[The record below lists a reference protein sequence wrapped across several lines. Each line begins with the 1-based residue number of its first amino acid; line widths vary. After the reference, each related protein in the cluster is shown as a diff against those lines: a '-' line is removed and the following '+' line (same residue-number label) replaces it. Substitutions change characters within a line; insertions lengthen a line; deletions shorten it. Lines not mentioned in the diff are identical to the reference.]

1 MTAFRRCSPECRGQS
16 RDFSAMTGIQFSGH
30 TVEEDTMNTDPKKW
44 NPFKFL
50 RGAARK
56 SDADSPESPP
66 ANEQWRAPWPD
77 IPRLFAREPWR
88 ALEEFF
94 HDPFA
99 GRGALE
105 RWFGDFS
112 SSRFQPRID
121 VVDEGKVLRVTAELP
136 GMERED
142 LSVSVEDG
150 AIVLRG
156 EKKQDVRSEE
166 DGCYRLE
173 RAYGSFIRTI
183 PMPEN
188 ADPDHALAK
197 FDNGVLTLTVPK
209 SEPARSTSRTIDIG

>member
-1 MTAFRRCSPECRGQS
+1 MS
-16 RDFSAMTGIQFSGH
+16 
-30 TVEEDTMNTDPKKW
+30 TDPKKW

-50 RGAARK
+50 RGSARK
-56 SDADSPESPP
+56 SDADERTETPST
-66 ANEQWRAPWPD
+66 NEQWRASWPD
-77 IPRLFAREPWR
+77 VPRLFSSEAWR
-88 ALEEFF
+88 AMEEFF

-136 GMERED
+136 GMARED
-142 LSVSVEDG
+142 LNVSVEDG

-166 DGCYRLE
+166 NGCYRLE
-173 RAYGSFIRTI
+173 RAHGTFVRMI
-183 PMPEN
+183 PMPDY

-197 FDNGVLTLTVPK
+197 FENGVLTLTVPK
-209 SEPARSTSRTIDIG
+209 LEPTRAVSRTIDIG

>member
-1 MTAFRRCSPECRGQS
+1 MS
-16 RDFSAMTGIQFSGH
+16 
-30 TVEEDTMNTDPKKW
+30 TDPKKW

-56 SDADSPESPP
+56 SDADENGETRP
-66 ANEQWRAPWPD
+66 ADEQWRAFRPD
-77 IPRLFAREPWR
+77 MPRLFSREPWR
-88 ALEEFF
+88 AVEEFF

-99 GRGALE
+99 GRGVVE

-121 VVDEGKVLRVTAELP
+121 VVDEGLVLRVTAELP

-142 LSVSVEDG
+142 VNVSVEDG

-156 EKKQDVRSEE
+156 EKKQDVHSEE
-166 DGCYRLE
+166 NGCYRLE
-173 RAYGSFIRTI
+173 RAHGRFMRTI

-209 SEPARSTSRTIDIG
+209 LELARSASRTIDIG

>member
-1 MTAFRRCSPECRGQS
+1 
-16 RDFSAMTGIQFSGH
+16 
-30 TVEEDTMNTDPKKW
+30 MNTDLKKW

-50 RGAARK
+50 RGAGRK
-56 SDADSPESPP
+56 SDANNPEGPLAS
-66 ANEQWRAPWPD
+66 EQWRAMWPD
-77 IPRLFAREPWR
+77 FPRLFSREPWH
-88 ALEEFF
+88 AVEEFF

-99 GRGALE
+99 GRGVLE

-121 VVDEGKVLRVTAELP
+121 VVDEGQVLRVTAELP

-142 LSVSVEDG
+142 LNVTVEDG
-150 AIVLRG
+150 ALVLRG
-156 EKKQDVRSEE
+156 EKKQDVHSDE

-173 RAYGSFIRTI
+173 RAYGSFVRTI

-188 ADPDHALAK
+188 ADPDHTLAK

-209 SEPARSTSRTIDIG
+209 AESSRIAGRTIDIG